1 MKERIK
7 ELRLAAGKTQAEFA
21 ESLGVSRGAVAIW
34 ETVDDRPPS
43 SITISLMCDKYNIN
57 RQWLETGEG
66 EMYRSL
72 PRDKEIAAFFG
83 SVLAVTGDV
92 NTDRENELKKHIL
105 QLLARMT
112 PRQWEALA
120 EIAESWAKINENEGQ
135 D

>member
-1 MKERIK
+1 MKKRIK

-21 ESLGVSRGAVAIW
+21 ETLSVSRGAVAIW

-43 SITISLMCDKYNIN
+43 SVTISLMCDKYNIN

-72 PRDKEIAAFFG
+72 PRDSEIAAFFG
-83 SVLAVTGDV
+83 TLVSDD
-92 NTDRENELKKHIL
+92 NDERSDLKRKIV
-105 QLLARMT
+105 QLLAKMT
-112 PRQWEALA
+112 PEQWEALA
-120 EIAESWAKINENEGQ
+120 GIAESWAELNKNEGQ